1 MLTMLGRPTICT
13 PEVIEA
19 VREAM
24 EMGATQTIA
33 QDYAGI
39 SSTAWHEWMAKG
51 ATGQQPYADFAA
63 AVKASK
69 GKGAI
74 RNLGIIKDAAPNDW
88 KAAAWMLERVHNY
101 WKGEHVKHT
110 GLPVAAP
117 EPTMTDAEVAEAV
130 EAELATFP
138 VEVLAMALAEA
149 QRRTGEVGEAK

>member
-1 MLTMLGRPTICT
+1 MTGRPTICT

-24 EMGATQTIA
+24 ETGATQRIA

-39 SSTAWHEWMAKG
+39 SETSWYEWMTKG
-51 ATGQQPYADFAA
+51 AQGVEPYAEFAA
-63 AVKASK
+63 AVKA
-69 GKGAI
+69 GKGTGAV
-74 RNLGIIKDAAPNDW
+74 RNLKIIKAAAPNDW

-110 GLPVAAP
+110 GLPVAAAP
-117 EPTMTDAEVAEAV
+117 EQTMTDAEVAEAV

-138 VEVLAMALAEA
+138 IEVLAMALAEA
-149 QRRTGEVGEAK
+149 QRRTGDVGEAK